1 MSDRYSVVKV
11 ITRNEKIYQDWIS
24 GMVMLELSRKYK
36 IAESTAFMCVQ
47 RHEEVRKIVGAPKL
61 ERDRQPNKH
70 RCNTRPTAHQAASRP
85 SELTSS
91 PLAL

>member
-11 ITRNEKIYQDWIS
+11 ITRNERIYQDWIS

-61 ERDRQPNKH
+61 ERERQPNKH
-70 RCNTRPTAHQAASRP
+70 RWYARPSARPATSRP
-85 SELTSS
+85 SALTSA